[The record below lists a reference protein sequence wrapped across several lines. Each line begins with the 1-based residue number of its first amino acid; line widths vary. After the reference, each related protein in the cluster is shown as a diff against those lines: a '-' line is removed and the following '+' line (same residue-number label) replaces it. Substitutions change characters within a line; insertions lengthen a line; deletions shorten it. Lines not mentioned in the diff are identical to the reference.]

1 MYAIVECG
9 GRQYRAEEGHT
20 FSVEKLSHEV
30 GDQITLNNVFLLS
43 NGEGVQVGQP
53 TVDGVSVLAT
63 VTEQYRGKKIFVWKY
78 KPKKRY
84 RRRRGHRQ
92 SYTRLRIDSI
102 LTGGQTAP
110 ATAEVVAFKLTKI
123 EGIGPKISSTL
134 NAAGIGSFEVLA
146 ATSAGKLSQ
155 IVAAAGISAVTKTW
169 PQQAALAAAG
179 KWDELQDLQDRLDG
193 GREVA

>member
-30 GDQITLNNVFLLS
+30 GDQITLNNVYLLS
-43 NGEGVQVGQP
+43 NGAGVQIGQP
-53 TVDGVSVLAT
+53 TVEGVSILAT

-102 LTGGQTAP
+102 VTGGQAAAAEPVSASIAALIGWVNGLGSVRP
-110 ATAEVVAFKLTKI
+110 AAIFNRARPTLPKPLIQPMSAAIDAETGSV
-123 EGIGPKISSTL
+123 
-134 NAAGIGSFEVLA
+134 AAGPAKRV
-146 ATSAGKLSQ
+146 TSALISQ
-155 IVAAAGISAVTKTW
+155 T
-169 PQQAALAAAG
+169 
-179 KWDELQDLQDRLDG
+179 
-193 GREVA
+193 